1 LLWRGKK
8 FSPEFAVSSNA
19 GFGWLNHPEYHSQ
32 VAFDVMDKGYFES
45 GLLINNIFN
54 MMKLYTLG
62 VGVYYRYGAYSLP
75 DVGDN
80 FAYKFTLVFPF

>member
-1 LLWRGKK
+1 
-8 FSPEFAVSSNA
+8 
-19 GFGWLNHPEYHSQ
+19 
-32 VAFDVMDKGYFES
+32 MDKGYFES